1 MEATLTAR
9 APGTVSSTSR
19 FHLLVRRPPCDPSE
33 ARGLSSATLL
43 HPCCGGQ
50 PGAGPEVAGVRCA
63 CGSRA
68 SAPRA
73 CPSHPASPGLWG
85 GPLPDPNGS
94 SCTLNTSSNVPSGCS
109 EEHGKFEGSSEH
121 PRVQERVVVAGP
133 GAPRGP
139 RSPRPPAPPRPRG
152 RGPRAVA
159 RGVARPRPQER
170 VVVAGPVHRRVH
182 VRPRPVLRQRQCVRG
197 LEAVDEVWPS
207 RRTCTTSSTPW
218 SFASRPKLKATAS
231 ESTGSPLWNVIP
243 GRMLQTKVV
252 GSTCS

>member
-133 GAPRGP
+133 
-139 RSPRPPAPPRPRG
+139 
-152 RGPRAVA
+152 
-159 RGVARPRPQER
+159 
-170 VVVAGPVHRRVH
+170 VHRRVH